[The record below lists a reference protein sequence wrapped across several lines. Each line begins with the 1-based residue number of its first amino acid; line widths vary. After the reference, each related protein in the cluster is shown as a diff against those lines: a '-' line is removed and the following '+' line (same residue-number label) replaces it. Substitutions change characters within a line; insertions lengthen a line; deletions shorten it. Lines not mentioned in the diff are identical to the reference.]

1 MKLQKFGVGCP
12 LSRTLKSKVMAI
24 SQPCRHSKILEFMGF
39 QPLSQMETADSIEKM
54 GLASWLAV
62 QPRLIDGIGLEH
74 YFQSQMKTA

>member
-12 LSRTLKSKVMAI
+12 LSKTLKSKVMAI
-24 SQPCRHSKILEFMGF
+24 SQPSRHSKILEFMGF
-39 QPLSQMETADSIEKM
+39 QPLSQKETADFIEEM
-54 GLASWLAV
+54 GHANWLAA

>member
-1 MKLQKFGVGCP
+1 
-12 LSRTLKSKVMAI
+12 
-24 SQPCRHSKILEFMGF
+24 MGF